1 VSSILANGVTT
12 AQVLPGSGNIMGGEV
27 SARAFK
33 PSALSTGG
41 RAGSQGGIFKLR
53 GRRVEDMFVGGSPR
67 LLKMVTHTLAT
78 GRRGH

>member
-1 VSSILANGVTT
+1 M
-12 AQVLPGSGNIMGGEV
+12 LPGSGNVMGGEV
-27 SARAFK
+27 SGGAFE
-33 PSALSTGG
+33 PSAVSIGG

-78 GRRGH
+78 GQRGH